1 MYVMYGYDIR
11 GISLELESDFED
23 KRAIYSRRGT
33 DRIFPSRSHR
43 KNCRIRETTRNYA
56 IRTV

>member
-11 GISLELESDFED
+11 EISLELESDFED

-33 DRIFPSRSHR
+33 DRIFPSKKLSYS
-43 KNCRIRETTRNYA
+43 RNDA
-56 IRTV
+56 

>member
-1 MYVMYGYDIR
+1 MYVNGYDVR

-33 DRIFPSRSHR
+33 DRIFPSISS
-43 KNCRIRETTRNYA
+43 KKLSQNDG
-56 IRTV
+56 

>member
-1 MYVMYGYDIR
+1 MYVNGYNVR

-43 KNCRIRETTRNYA
+43 KHCRIRETTRNYA